1 MKIRF
6 KKNRLYSNLFF
17 GIVWTILGIFKV
29 INNDSS
35 GWLNY
40 GFLAIGVLYIG
51 HYLFDL
57 SNQYLIL
64 ENGTLRK
71 NKLYGFGKKINLKE
85 INLIKKFGGDYI
97 LKTPTKEL
105 TINTELIEE
114 KSLTELNKVLTE
126 LNLPSEK
133 TPFLTSV

>member
-1 MKIRF
+1 MKIKF
-6 KKNRLYSNLFF
+6 KKKRLYSNLFL

-29 INNDSS
+29 IDNDSS

-40 GFLAIGVLYIG
+40 GFLVIGVLYIG
-51 HYLFDL
+51 HYLFDF

-64 ENGTLRK
+64 ENGTIRK

-85 INLIKKFGGDYI
+85 INLIKRFGGDYI

-105 TINTELIEE
+105 TINTDLIEE
-114 KSLTELNKVLTE
+114 KSLIELFKILTE

-133 TPFLTSV
+133 TPFF